1 MVLPDSDGV
10 SRVPPYSGSWTE
22 ETTFRLQDDCL
33 LWSIFPDR
41 SATLSLGNSNVQS
54 YNPKKQASWF
64 GLFPLRS
71 PLLWESNFFL
81 FLRVLRC
88 FSSPR
93 LPSTKLWIHLA
104 IKPHGF
110 GFPHSE
116 ISGSLLTYSLPKLI
130 AVSHVL
136 HRLLVPRHP
145 PCALNNLTS
154 LNNLSY
160 EFAIKN

>member
-22 ETTFRLQDDCL
+22 ETTFRLQDYHL

-41 SATLSLGNSNVQS
+41 STTLFLGNSNVQS

-64 GLFPLRS
+64 GLFPVRS
-71 PLLWESNFFL
+71 PLLRESNFFL
-81 FLRVLRC
+81 FLWVLRC

-93 LPSTKLWIHLA
+93 LPSTKLWIHLVM
-104 IKPHGF
+104 KPDGF

-116 ISGSLLTYSLPKLI
+116 ISGSLLTYSFPKHI

-145 PCALNNLTS
+145 PCVLNNLT
-154 LNNLSY
+154 LTDQLSWFY
-160 EFAIKN
+160 EFSE

>member
-10 SRVPPYSGSWTE
+10 SRVPPYSGSWSE
-22 ETTFRLQDDCL
+22 ETTFRLQDYYL
-33 LWSIFPDR
+33 LWLIFPDY
-41 SATLSLGNSNVQS
+41 STTLFLGNSNVQS

-71 PLLWESNFFL
+71 PLLRESNFFL

-93 LPSTKLWIHLA
+93 LPSTKLWIHLV
-104 IKPHGF
+104 IKPNGF

-116 ISGSLLTYSLPKLI
+116 ISGSLLTYSCPKLI

-154 LNNLSY
+154 TIFLIVVY
-160 EFAIKN
+160 EFSD

>member
-41 SATLSLGNSNVQS
+41 SATLSLDNSDVQS

-71 PLLWESNFFL
+71 PLLWEIDLS
-81 FLRVLRC
+81 
-88 FSSPR
+88 FSSCSYLDVSVHCVFLPLSYLFTRGCHRWRVPPFGHLRISACLQLPEAFRR
-93 LPSTKLWIHLA
+93 LPRPSSA
-104 IKPHGF
+104 
-110 GFPHSE
+110 S
-116 ISGSLLTYSLPKLI
+116 S
-130 AVSHVL
+130 A
-136 HRLLVPRHP
+136 
-145 PCALNNLTS
+145 
-154 LNNLSY
+154 
-160 EFAIKN
+160 